1 MKNDSIKSRFR
12 KIFLGFYP
20 DRIRSE
26 NLARAKVAKTHLRF
40 FSIFYFKSVRNNNV
54 DDPLEF
60 SLILCPILNSEILK
74 STGVFFYF
82 HVKLI
87 KKNESPSVEASEC
100 REKEVFN
107 RHCTR
112 KIASET
118 H

>member
-20 DRIRSE
+20 DRIRSK

-40 FSIFYFKSVRNNNV
+40 FSIFCFKSVRNNNE

-60 SLILCPILNSEILK
+60 SLILYPILNLKILK
-74 STGVFFYF
+74 SPGVFYF

-87 KKNESPSVEASEC
+87 KKMKAHLLRRQNA
-100 REKEVFN
+100 EKKKFL
-107 RHCTR
+107 
-112 KIASET
+112 IAIAPEK
-118 H
+118 

>member
-1 MKNDSIKSRFR
+1 MKNDAIKSGFW

-60 SLILCPILNSEILK
+60 SLILCPILNLETWK
-74 STGVFFYF
+74 SPGVFYF

-87 KKNESPSVEASEC
+87 KKMKAHLLRRQNA
-100 REKEVFN
+100 EKKKFL
-107 RHCTR
+107 
-112 KIASET
+112 IAIAPEK
-118 H
+118 

>member
-26 NLARAKVAKTHLRF
+26 NLVRAKVAKTHLRF

-54 DDPLEF
+54 DDPLEL

-87 KKNESPSVEASEC
+87 KKMKAHLLRRQNA
-100 REKEVFN
+100 EKKKFL
-107 RHCTR
+107 
-112 KIASET
+112 IAIAPEK
-118 H
+118 